1 MLGRKHIRRALAGGG
16 ARGVRIA
23 RALAAGATLLAC
35 GCIGRAQNNS
45 VERTTRIVPEERVNE
60 AAPVQRQLLPETT
73 TGFSWDGKYAYDT
86 AEGPFE
92 VVLDESIRTLRKLKF
107 KLDPKESRSGAD
119 FAVLAGTD
127 DERHLAA
134 VIGLRKLS
142 TGKTRVRVLVG
153 KFGDRN
159 GSERFL
165 NEIRDALEKRLKKT
179 APAPKA
185 PAPEQKTPSPPATK
199 K

>member
-1 MLGRKHIRRALAGGG
+1 MLGRKHIRRGLGGS
-16 ARGVRIA
+16 GVRIA
-23 RALAAGATLLAC
+23 RALAACTALLAC
-35 GCIGRAQNNS
+35 GCIGRGQNNS

-127 DERHLAA
+127 DERHLSA
-134 VIGLRKLS
+134 VIGLRKLE

-165 NEIRDALEKRLKKT
+165 NEIRDALEKRVKKS
-179 APAPKA
+179 APAPKLPA
-185 PAPEQKTPSPPATK
+185 PAQKTQTPPAPK